1 MKIIRFAWVCRN
13 IKFDE
18 ICREELTDEMLL
30 SGAYP
35 SYITSDNCE
44 IIAKI
49 LPIGCKDENGIEIWQ
64 GDILEIITENYEL
77 INIVCKYGIARRTM
91 DSGWEVDIP
100 SFYFEREDGLK
111 SFPIFKNWQG
121 KHDLEIMKIIGNIYE
136 NPELLK

>member
-1 MKIIRFAWVCRN
+1 MKTIRFAWVCRN

-30 SGAYP
+30 NGSYP

-49 LPIGCKDENGIEIWQ
+49 LPIGSKDKNGVEIWQ
-64 GDILEIITENYEL
+64 GDVLNLPGMDTRHEVVFLQGEYQTGFKKRSGDQYTDIGTDTTHRLE
-77 INIVCKYGIARRTM
+77 
-91 DSGWEVDIP
+91 
-100 SFYFEREDGLK
+100 
-111 SFPIFKNWQG
+111 
-121 KHDLEIMKIIGNIYE
+121 IIGNIYE